1 MRMDMVL
8 TFCMSRLQKLFAM
21 LEQVLR
27 SVLTGA
33 KKLTPITNAVVKK
46 IRNKFAKKLDLSPP
60 LWYVFVLQRRQFL

>member
-8 TFCMSRLQKLFAM
+8 TFCMSRSQKPFVM

-33 KKLTPITNAVVKK
+33 KKLTQITSAVVKR
-46 IRNKFAKKLDLSPP
+46 IRNRFAKKLDSSPP
-60 LWYVFVLQRRQFL
+60 LWYVLVLQRRQFL